1 MPKFSL
7 RTLLLLFFGFGIA
20 LAFVCQVIFPI
31 REAARRNSCSNQIR
45 QITLA
50 LLNYESANEHLP
62 IGIETSP
69 DGSPYRSW
77 RRLTFVYL
85 EQLPPVFY
93 DLYDENSAWDSKSN
107 TQFYDGT
114 LVVQTDK
121 FGGNRRVDSLDPC
134 PETWCCP
141 SDSTKRINYA
151 VVVGTETAFPPNQN
165 VKLDEITDGLENTI
179 LVVET
184 LSGSDKWTE
193 PRDLQFD
200 SMSFVISKSKNG
212 EIGSRH
218 PGGASVGFADGEVH
232 FITDAIS
239 PEELRAL
246 LTIAGNEPI
255 TRQQLI
261 DRGVIR

>member
-31 REAARRNSCSNQIR
+31 REQARRCSCSNNIK

-50 LLNYESANEHLP
+50 LLNCESVYGHLP

-77 RRLTFVYL
+77 RRLTFFYM
-85 EQLPPVFY
+85 EGLPPVFY

-107 TQFYDGT
+107 TRFYDGT
-114 LVVQTDK
+114 PVVQTDK
-121 FGGNRRVDSLDPC
+121 FGSNRRVDSLDPC
-134 PETWCCP
+134 PVRWCCP
-141 SDSTKRINYA
+141 SDSTKRVNYA

-212 EIGSRH
+212 EIGSKH
-218 PGGASVGFADGEVH
+218 PSGAYAGFADGEVH